1 MRQRM
6 LLMAFSGVAAVV
18 AKSPRCVET
27 MYLRISHR
35 LSFTVVM
42 VVVIF
47 KIRGKRRG
55 VSGDLVAL

>member
-27 MYLRISHR
+27 MYFFMLHR
-35 LSFTVVM
+35 LSFTVVI
-42 VVVIF
+42 VVVTF
-47 KIRGKRRG
+47 RMRGNRRG